1 MKQERK
7 KNILTFGP
15 VSVSPA
21 YQRRGYGKM
30 LMEHSFIK
38 AKDMG
43 YDVIVIFGSPVNYI
57 SSGFKSCKKHNIS
70 IENEKY
76 PSAMLVK
83 ELIPNVLE
91 GHKWVY
97 SHSPVMNISVEE
109 AQKYDDT
116 LEPMEKNFFQAKKN
130 FIL

>member
-1 MKQERK
+1 
-7 KNILTFGP
+7 
-15 VSVSPA
+15 
-21 YQRRGYGKM
+21 
-30 LMEHSFIK
+30 
-38 AKDMG
+38 
-43 YDVIVIFGSPVNYI
+43 
-57 SSGFKSCKKHNIS
+57 
-70 IENEKY
+70 
-76 PSAMLVK
+76 MLVK

-91 GHKWVY
+91 GHKWIY